1 MTPAARQDRRAGP
14 PPVRLAAGRLVVE
27 FTWSGDRWTHAVGPA
42 SGLNS
47 TASARTTPVWISVEG
62 PAAAGG
68 DPRWPAS
75 PVLVEVSLVEA
86 ARPAVVGVGLAG
98 RSHFS
103 LCVTPHPAG
112 GERLL
117 FEAACRIHEPA
128 GWLGSTYRGPA
139 GVLRKLLPAGES
151 PAPPATVCWRY
162 AIDATAIEA
171 EPLPAAP
178 PPAAGR

>member
-1 MTPAARQDRRAGP
+1 MTAETGLDRRDGP
-14 PPVRLAAGRLVVE
+14 PPVRLAAGQLVVE
-27 FTWSGDRWTHAVGPA
+27 FTWSGDRWRHTIGSPAGPA
-42 SGLNS
+42 W
-47 TASARTTPVWISVEG
+47 TSVEG
-62 PAAAGG
+62 PAAAGD

-86 ARPAVVGVGLAG
+86 AGRPAVVGVGLAG

-117 FEAACRIHEPA
+117 FEAACRIHESA
-128 GWLGSTYRGPA
+128 GWLGSTYREPDGDLRQIMPA
-139 GVLRKLLPAGES
+139 ATTPS
-151 PAPPATVCWRY
+151 PPATVCWRY
-162 AIDATAIEA
+162 AIDAAGIEP
-171 EPLPAAP
+171 EPLPARP

>member
-1 MTPAARQDRRAGP
+1 MTAATGEERRGGP
-14 PPVRLAAGRLVVE
+14 PPIRLAAGRLVVE
-27 FTWSGDRWTHAVGPA
+27 FIWSGDRWTHRAGPA
-42 SGLNS
+42 GGPLW
-47 TASARTTPVWISVEG
+47 TSVEG
-62 PAAAGG
+62 PTPPED

-86 ARPAVVGVGLAG
+86 AGGPAVVGVGLAG

-128 GWLGSTYRGPA
+128 GWLGSTYRNLEGALRQVRPA
-139 GVLRKLLPAGES
+139 AAP

-162 AIDATAIEA
+162 VLDAGGPAP
-171 EPLPAAP
+171 EPLPSS
-178 PPAAGR
+178 PPAAAEG

>member
-1 MTPAARQDRRAGP
+1 MTAATGQERRNGP
-14 PPVRLAAGRLVVE
+14 PPIRLAAGRLVVE
-27 FTWSGDRWTHAVGPA
+27 FTWGGDRWTHRVGPA
-42 SGLNS
+42 GGPLW
-47 TASARTTPVWISVEG
+47 TSVEG
-62 PAAAGG
+62 PDPAGA

-86 ARPAVVGVGLAG
+86 AGGPAVVGVGLAG

-117 FEAACRIHEPA
+117 FEAACRIHAPA

-139 GVLRKLLPAGES
+139 GARRQIRPVATP
-151 PAPPATVCWRY
+151 PDPPATVCWRY
-162 AIDATAIEA
+162 VLDAGGPAP
-171 EPLPAAP
+171 EPLPSS
-178 PPAAGR
+178 PPAAAEG